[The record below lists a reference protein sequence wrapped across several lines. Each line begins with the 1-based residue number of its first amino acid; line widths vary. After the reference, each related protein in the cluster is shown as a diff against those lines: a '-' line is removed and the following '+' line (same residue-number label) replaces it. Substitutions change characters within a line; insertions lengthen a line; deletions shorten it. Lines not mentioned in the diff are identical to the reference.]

1 MPRTTPPVKFSVP
14 HTCAGIAGRA
24 VREPDQADLAAQ
36 TQA

>member
-14 HTCAGIAGRA
+14 YTCAGVAGRA
-24 VREPDQADLAAQ
+24 DRGPDQAGLAAQ